1 MSRDEYLQKANEG
14 FIKDTIKK
22 GWEKAKSF
30 FKICMRKIK
39 NFIAIFDGDGH
50 LLPVVS
56 PQAVMDNFSGS
67 SDVKVL
73 GTNALNDSVT
83 EAGGKV
89 NNSAPT
95 FEEGTYDDGPD
106 GDKFFDWEL
115 KKEYKNSI
123 EYQNF
128 MSIPSIIKE
137 HYNYSDE
144 EFEKINEA
152 WKDVAKER
160 VSYLDK
166 SQLGKVK
173 AINIEKFEKLIGGLI
188 EDWSINRGKSTVSV
202 DGDDVEIGDPMGNI
216 LVFGAPGIGKST
228 VPQMVVDKFNQDVAK
243 GDKSKMISLIS
254 INCANITAGDFMMP
268 TMPTEN
274 DVISTIRDFSEAFPE
289 SGEYFNKLSSG
300 EQKQIAATIQSSGQF
315 KSSDAPKNWL
325 PSWRKTGN
333 DKIDKMLDDYSNGG
347 VYMDKDGHTY
357 KTGGGGIILF
367 DELLRCDPDVFKQL
381 MNFLLERELNG
392 WMLGSKWAI
401 IACSNRPCD
410 DAEVAEVW
418 NSWSATPAAKD
429 RWEGFY
435 QLIPDPES
443 WKKWA
448 RKKGCDELILEFIF
462 DDNDESARDGNGEYV
477 RWHTM
482 VKDASE
488 DSAQV
493 APISPRRWQKAFS
506 RLGKAKIKKSR
517 EEGKKISDISELSID
532 EIQEALEGVFDTDF
546 VAVFIDWLETNM
558 DKINLDAV
566 MKDPKSVY
574 LPKKYVNDPAGSQIL
589 IKKLSKDIQARY
601 KDNPGDCSEDQLAN
615 IIAWLG
621 MNYKEDVYA
630 VQNFIEELVEN
641 VFKNNTKFRIMNY
654 PKVLQMLDA
663 AYPSKDLEEVLH
675 DRETRT
681 ENPWPKNSIEI
692 IKDLMRKYFPWRID
706 GDKIKYYDDL
716 KID

>member
-1 MSRDEYLQKANEG
+1 MGRDEYLQKVNEG

-22 GWEKAKSF
+22 GWEKVKSF
-30 FKICMRKIK
+30 FKVCMRKIK
-39 NFIAIFDGDGH
+39 DFIAIFDSEGH

-56 PQAVMDNFSGS
+56 PQAVMDKFSGS
-67 SDVKVL
+67 SAVTVL

-89 NNSAPT
+89 NTSAPT
-95 FEEGTYDDGPD
+95 FDEGTYDDGPD
-106 GDKFFDWEL
+106 GDEFFDWEL
-115 KKEYKNSI
+115 KKEYKNDI
-123 EYQNF
+123 EYKNF

-144 EFEKINEA
+144 EFEKLNEA

-173 AINIEKFEKLIGGLI
+173 EIDVKKFEKYLNQLI
-188 EDWSINRGKSTVSV
+188 EDWSINSGKSTISV
-202 DGDDVEIGDPMGNI
+202 DGETVEIGDPMRNM

-228 VPQMVVDKFNQDVAK
+228 VPHLVVDKFNNKVSSSG
-243 GDKSKMISLIS
+243 GDKSQMISLIS
-254 INCANITAGDFMMP
+254 INCANLAPGDFMMP
-268 TMPTEN
+268 TMPKEN
-274 DVISTIRDFSEAFPE
+274 DVISTINDFSETFPE
-289 SGEYFNKLSSG
+289 SGEYFKKLTKD
-300 EQKQIAATIQSSGQF
+300 EQEKVAVTIQNSGQF
-315 KSSDAPKNWL
+315 KSSDAPKCWL

-333 DKIDKMLDDYSNGG
+333 DDIDKVLDDYSNGG

-392 WMLGSKWAI
+392 WRLGSKWAI

-410 DAEVAEVW
+410 DSEVAEVW
-418 NSWSATPAAKD
+418 GSWEPAKRD
-429 RWEGFY
+429 RWEAFY

-443 WKKWA
+443 WKIWA

-482 VKDASE
+482 VRNASE

-493 APISPRRWQKAFS
+493 APISPRRWQTAFC
-506 RLGKAKIKKSR
+506 RLGKAKMRKSR
-517 EEGKKISDISELSID
+517 EEGKKISDISELSIA

-546 VAVFIDWLETNM
+546 IAVFTDWLETNM

-574 LPKKYVNDPAGSQIL
+574 LPKKYVNDPAGSQQL
-589 IKKLSKDIQARY
+589 IRKLSKDIQVRY
-601 KDNPGDCSEDQLAN
+601 KDNPGDCSDEQLAN
-615 IIAWLG
+615 IMIWLG

-630 VQNFIEELVEN
+630 VQNFLEELVDN
-641 VFKNNTKFRIMNY
+641 VFKNNSDFKIMNY
-654 PKVLQMLDA
+654 IKMWQVVEA
-663 AYPSKDLEEVLH
+663 AYPPKTFDKDIEKFESRGDH
-675 DRETRT
+675 
-681 ENPWPKNSIEI
+681 PWPKGSTEI
-692 IKDLMRKYFPWRID
+692 VKDLMREYFPWRID
-706 GDKIKYYDDL
+706 GDEIKYYDDL
-716 KID
+716 KVD